1 MDRPEGPPSS
11 GSWWAPDGTPTSADV
26 PTTPVQP
33 ASPSPDA
40 TTVQP
45 AATPVASAA
54 PPSRLTVLAIDFG
67 FVALAFVAVPFLI
80 ASAIAWVMGA
90 APPLPAGLLALLI
103 VTPAAT
109 LIYAVVVLVGSA
121 SSVGRTAAGS
131 LTAGHGSG
139 RMLVVALPVLLALIG
154 AGAAGSYVGDRR
166 TGEILGMSIEDRNN
180 PGSSDLEGGN
190 GSDGRRS
197 ESTDPASS
205 TTAPSILEATCTG
218 TEIEFA
224 IDGVA
229 TVDDG
234 ILLELVA
241 DNSCSNDLGIDG
253 DLMITLGT
261 ELGPLFSEVPVRL
274 GETQFAGGAQTR
286 TTVTIT
292 ESDIAQS
299 TGGIDGGYEAVRS
312 TVGAKVSGGQT
323 QDFFLVWACELEEL
337 QGSETTASFSAE
349 SDSLPTQS
357 ECNDAIGSANWP
369 PTTYGPVMGCPDA
382 PSGTPN
388 RPEAST
394 DERGWIGIL
403 ESIPITD
410 PELVNRRFEAF
421 ASTGLEL
428 KLLDSRKFTSL
439 RDPYWVIYGGP
450 FSTKDEASAWCENA
464 PDGLT
469 GQCYPR
475 ALQ

>member
-1 MDRPEGPPSS
+1 M
-11 GSWWAPDGTPTSADV
+11 A
-26 PTTPVQP
+26 
-33 ASPSPDA
+33 
-40 TTVQP
+40 
-45 AATPVASAA
+45 
-54 PPSRLTVLAIDFG
+54 
-67 FVALAFVAVPFLI
+67 FVALPFLI
-80 ASAIAWVMGA
+80 AIAIAWVMGA

-103 VTPAAT
+103 VTPTAT
-109 LIYAVVVLVGSA
+109 LIYAAVVLLGSA

-131 LTAGHGSG
+131 QITGHGSG
-139 RMLVVALPVLLALIG
+139 RMLVVALPVLLALMG
-154 AGAAGSYVGDRR
+154 SGAAGSYVGDRR
-166 TGEILGMSIEDRNN
+166 TGEILGMPIEDRNN
-180 PGSSDLEGGN
+180 PGSSDPAGRTGLEGRK
-190 GSDGRRS
+190 SRS
-197 ESTDPASS
+197 ADPASS

-241 DNSCSNDLGIDG
+241 DNSCSNDLAVDG
-253 DLMITLGT
+253 DFMITLGT

-274 GETQFAGGAQTR
+274 DETQFAGGGQTR

-299 TGGIDGGYEAVRS
+299 NGGIDGGYEAVRS
-312 TVGAKVSGGQT
+312 TVAAKVSGGQT

-337 QGSETTASFSAE
+337 QGSETSASFSAE
-349 SDSLPTQS
+349 SDTLPSQS
-357 ECNDAIGSANWP
+357 ECTDAIGSANWP
-369 PTTYGPVMGCPDA
+369 PTTYGPVMGCPEA

-388 RPEAST
+388 HPEAST

-403 ESIPITD
+403 ESIPISD
-410 PELVNRRFEAF
+410 PELVNRRFDAF

-475 ALQ
+475 SLQ